1 MEVVLETEIIMQRGK
16 QMELRHVLEVM
27 SIVLVIEWIW
37 DMRPKKEPRRN
48 QGFGA

>member
-1 MEVVLETEIIMQRGK
+1 METEIIMQRGK
-16 QMELRHVLEVM
+16 QMELPHVLEAT
-27 SIVLVIEWIW
+27 SIVLVIEWIC